1 MDWKHILPNL
11 CRGRIESRFVPA
23 KCELPV
29 GVSRFG
35 GRPDVPAGFTWPV
48 FETAVPEDEAVRPRP
63 LAFLAQFD
71 CASLAPLDRESLLPK
86 TGLLSFFYELGS
98 QRWGYDPKDAG
109 CARVYW
115 FDGEPLAPADFPADL
130 PEDFRLPA
138 LAAALA
144 AGVDA
149 PDFQDACPALGYDWT
164 ANDYRYFDTARRELG
179 LDYPANLS
187 KLLGWP
193 DIIQNNMTLECEL
206 VSRGHYLGGRWE
218 SVPMEE
224 RDQLRKPSVEG
235 WQLLFQLDT
244 VECAGFELMFGDCG
258 RIYFYIRNEDLAAR
272 RFDRVWL
279 IQQCC

>member
-1 MDWKHILPNL
+1 MDWKHILPDL

-23 KCELPV
+23 ESGLPV
-29 GVSRFG
+29 GASRFG
-35 GRPDVPAGFTWPV
+35 GQPDVPAGFTWPV
-48 FETAVPEDEAVRPRP
+48 FETAVPEDETVKPRP

-71 CASLAPLDRESLLPK
+71 CASLAPLDREGLLPK

-115 FDGEPLAPADFPADL
+115 FDGAPLAPAGFPADL
-130 PEDFRLPA
+130 PEDFRLP
-138 LAAALA
+138 
-144 AGVDA
+144 
-149 PDFQDACPALGYDWT
+149 
-164 ANDYRYFDTARRELG
+164 E
-179 LDYPANLS
+179 
-187 KLLGWP
+187 LGWP

-244 VECAGFELMFGDCG
+244 VESGGFELMFGDCG